1 MKLWRKLA
9 ARWQRRRFEWEMAEE
24 MRLHLELQV
33 EKNRAAGMGQT
44 EAQYAAHRAFGG
56 VEQIKERCRDQRGAV
71 KLELWLKEI
80 GFAARALR
88 RAPGFSFAVIATL
101 ALCLGPN
108 TAILSA
114 LYRLVYKPLPF
125 VASDRLVTISNIA
138 ERQGGAKRA
147 ASVVQATD
155 FAEHADKFESFAYF
169 VATNAII
176 GEDDAPEWANGML
189 VSTNL
194 LSDLGV
200 PLVVGRGF
208 LEEEQQAGAGRV
220 VVLSHRTWQKR
231 FHGDPAIIG
240 RQIRLNGE
248 NHLVVGVASPNFEQV
263 FDDVEF
269 FVPRTR
275 EANDDNP
282 LARYTATV
290 RLIGRLKPGVR
301 PDEAR
306 AQLAVLER
314 VFYEKVASSAVKK
327 ALDEGGYRIDVM
339 EARTELAEPV
349 RAPLWL
355 LQGGA
360 AMVLLLG
367 CVNVAS
373 LLLARAT
380 AKRQELAIRHA
391 LGAGRGTLLRQML
404 AESGLLVGVA
414 GGLGVGLALGML
426 RVMNAYLSTVVRHVP
441 PIALEPPVLAIVAG
455 AVGLMIVAMGAV
467 PFVLAARAGLRPG
480 ESPQASAGRGS
491 RRTIGAL
498 VVGQIALA
506 LVLLVGAGLL
516 LRSFEKVMAVRPGFD
531 AERVVHGRVTLPV
544 ARYKEPRDLLGVQQ
558 RLAGALTA
566 IPGVEAVGLAADF
579 PVKEKFNA
587 TSFRCRE
594 DAAAGGTGMIY
605 PSAVSAGFFNAMGI
619 TLRAGRNF
627 RDDDDLR
634 TAPVA
639 VVDES
644 FARRFFPGREVVG
657 MEFVFGTN
665 PPAPGRPWIRI
676 VGVVARA
683 NLAGLEGRDGWP
695 FVYVPFNQQPAQ
707 GFSFVVRSARAEAD
721 LLSEIRA
728 QMRAIDPGVPV
739 YGAGALQGSL
749 DALQGNRRAMLWLL
763 GLFAALALALATV
776 GLYGV
781 LNYDVARRTREIGI
795 RGAVGATRGQIVEL
809 VLRQGAAR
817 AAAGLVMGIAAA
829 VLCTRALRSMLF
841 DVSPADPVAFG
852 GVVAVLLGVALL
864 ASWLPARRA
873 AKVDPIVAL
882 RCE

>member
-1 MKLWRKLA
+1 MA
-9 ARWQRRRFEWEMAEE
+9 AE
-24 MRLHLELQV
+24 MRTHLELQE
-33 EKNRAAGMGQT
+33 EKNRAAGMSAE
-44 EAQYAAHRAFGG
+44 EAHWAARRQFGG
-56 VEQIKERCRDQRGAV
+56 VEQIKERCREQRGWV
-71 KLELWLKEI
+71 SLELWVKEA

-88 RAPGFSFAVIATL
+88 RAPGFSLAVLATL
-101 ALCLGPN
+101 ALCIGPN

-125 VASDRLVTISNIA
+125 TAPGRLVSITNVA
-138 ERQGGAKRA
+138 ERQGGAKRP

-155 FAEHADKFESFAYF
+155 FARHADAFENIGYF
-169 VATNAII
+169 VSTSAIM
-176 GEDDAPEWANGML
+176 GEEDVPERANGML
-189 VSTNL
+189 VSANL
-194 LSDLGV
+194 LSELGV
-200 PLVVGRGF
+200 PLLLGRGF
-208 LEEEQQAGAGRV
+208 FEEEQQPGAGQV
-220 VVLSHRTWQKR
+220 VVLSCRTWTKR
-231 FHGDPAIIG
+231 YAADPAIVG

-248 NHLVVGVASPNFEQV
+248 NRLVVGVASPSFEEV

-269 FVPRTR
+269 FLPRPL
-275 EANDDNP
+275 EPGDANP
-282 LARYTATV
+282 QARYAATV
-290 RLIGRLKPGVR
+290 RLIGRLKPGVK

-314 VFYEKVASSAVKK
+314 AFYEKVASAALKK
-327 ALDEGGYRIDVM
+327 SLDEGGYRIDVT
-339 EARTELAEPV
+339 EARAELAEPV

-404 AESGLLVGVA
+404 AESGLLVGLA
-414 GGLGVGLALGML
+414 GALGVGLALGML
-426 RVMNAYLSTVVRHVP
+426 RVMNAYLPTVVRHVP
-441 PIALEPPVLAIVAG
+441 PIALEPPVLATVAI
-455 AVGLMIVAMGAV
+455 AVGLMVLAMGAV
-467 PFVLAARAGLRPG
+467 PFALATRAGLRPG
-480 ESPQASAGRGS
+480 ESPQASAGRGG
-491 RRTIGAL
+491 RRMIGAL
-498 VVGQIALA
+498 VVGQVALA

-531 AERVVHGRVTLPV
+531 AERVVHGRVTLPA
-544 ARYKEPRDLLGVQQ
+544 ARYKEPKDLLGVQQ
-558 RLAGALTA
+558 RLAGELAA
-566 IPGVEAVGLAADF
+566 IPGVEAVGLSADF

-587 TSFRCRE
+587 TSFRGRE
-594 DAAAGGTGMIY
+594 AAGAGGQAMIY
-605 PSAVSAGFFNAMGI
+605 PSAVSPGFFGAMGI
-619 TLRAGRNF
+619 QLRAGRLF
-627 RDDDDLR
+627 REDEDLR

-644 FARRFFPGREVVG
+644 FARRFFPGRDVVG
-657 MEFVFGTN
+657 MEFVFGPN
-665 PPAPGRPWIRI
+665 PPPPGRTWIRI

-695 FVYVPFNQQPAQ
+695 FVYVPFNQQPAL
-707 GFSFVVRSARAEAD
+707 GFSFVVRSARAESD
-721 LLSEIRA
+721 LLNEIRTR
-728 QMRAIDPGVPV
+728 MRAIDPGVPI

-749 DALQGNRRAMLWLL
+749 DALLGNRRAMLWLL
-763 GLFAALALALATV
+763 GLFAALALTLATV

-795 RGAVGATRGQIVEL
+795 RGALGATRAQIVGL
-809 VLRQGAAR
+809 VLRQGLVRAVLGLTVGV
-817 AAAGLVMGIAAA
+817 AAAAFF
-829 VLCTRALRSMLF
+829 TQALRKMLF
-841 DVSPADPVAFG
+841 DVSAADPLAYG
-852 GVVAVLLGVALL
+852 GVAALLLVVALL